1 MKKALLAV
9 LLLAA
14 VTGIG
19 FAQKGVKPPPL
30 KLVTP
35 ARATMTVSTARQFIT
50 GTTCDSCQLTIN
62 GSPVKVYSTGA
73 FAYAAALK
81 EGSNNFFIKTGNGS
95 KTTEQNVLFEYVP
108 PAPPKPVETF
118 TIEQVTIEPEGDLV
132 LPAGETIKIRVKA
145 KPGCR
150 LTLNGKYNIP
160 EQPVAQTRMAG
171 IYQLVYRLK
180 EEDSLLLEALS
191 LSLSKDGTVHAETK
205 TKSKYTV
212 LPADAET
219 FGRTTGA
226 FTPVYSGLGEDRLGG
241 TKAGFL
247 DSGVVVQTVGRIGN
261 LYKVKFNNS
270 LHVYIPREYIQS
282 LPEGTTPPRSLTNN
296 MRVTGDSLYDYV
308 QVELFNKLPYLSYQH
323 IGPSKI
329 VVDVYGATANT
340 NWLVQYP
347 ETLQEI
353 SDVYYQQVEN
363 NLLRVTIMLKHAQHW
378 GYYTYYN
385 GNTLVVK
392 VRRQKEDLS
401 LRGMVIGVD
410 AGHGGGNMGA
420 AGITGRYEKEFTLA
434 IAKKV
439 KAELLK
445 DGVTVIMT
453 RESDISFENNDRLM
467 MFRKRNPDFAIS
479 IHLNSAGDPL
489 RVKGTSTYYKLTGF
503 KNLSAA
509 IYKRMKET
517 GLPGWG
523 NIGNFNFFLNSAT
536 EFPTALVETLF
547 ISSPEEEEKV
557 FSADFQQQMAEK
569 IVAGIKDWLAACAKD
584 R

>member
-1 MKKALLAV
+1 MKKAWSV
-9 LLLAA
+9 LLFTTA
-14 VTGIG
+14 VTGMG
-19 FAQKGVKPPPL
+19 WAQKNAKPPL

-35 ARATMTVSTARQFIT
+35 AKTTVSVGTARQFIT
-50 GTTCDSCQLTIN
+50 GVTCDTCRLSIN
-62 GSPVKVYSTGA
+62 GSPVKVYATGA
-73 FAYAAALK
+73 FAYAAVLK
-81 EGSNNFFIKTGNGS
+81 EGQNNFLVKTENG
-95 KTTEQNVLFEYVP
+95 KNATEQNIIFNYTP
-108 PAPPKPVETF
+108 PSPPKPVETF
-118 TIEQVTIEPEGDLV
+118 TIEQVNVEPEGDLA

-145 KPGCR
+145 KPGCK
-150 LTLNGKYNIP
+150 LTLNGKYNMP
-160 EQPVAQTRMAG
+160 EQPVAQTRMPG
-171 IYQLVYRLK
+171 IYQLVYRFR
-180 EEDSLLLEALS
+180 EEDSLLLQPL
-191 LSLSKDGTVHAETK
+191 LLTLSKDTTVYSQFT

-212 LPADAET
+212 LPPDAET
-219 FGRTTGA
+219 FGRTNNA

-270 LHVYIPREYIQS
+270 LHVYIPREYIQP
-282 LPEGTTPPRSLTNN
+282 LPEGTAPPRSLTNN

-308 QVELFNKLPYLSYQH
+308 QVELYNKLPYLSYQQ

-329 VVDVYGATANT
+329 VVDIYGATTNT

-363 NLLRVTIMLKHAQHW
+363 NLLRMTIMLKHAQHW

-385 GNTLVVK
+385 GNTLVIK

-401 LRGMVIGVD
+401 LRNMVIGVD
-410 AGHGGGNMGA
+410 AGHGGSNMGA
-420 AGITGRYEKEFTLA
+420 AGIAGRYEKEFTLA
-434 IAKKV
+434 VAKKV

-445 DGVTVIMT
+445 DSVTVIMT

-467 MFRKRNPDFAIS
+467 MFRKKNPDLAIS

-489 RVKGTSTYYKLTGF
+489 RVKGTSTYYKLIGF

-523 NIGNFNFFLNSAT
+523 HIGNFNFFLNSAT

-547 ISSPEEEEKV
+547 ISNPEEEEKI
-557 FSADFQQQMAEK
+557 FRPDFQQQVAEK

-584 R
+584 K